1 MRREGSDGVKE
12 GELMMKRL
20 LSVLVFLSAALSAAA
35 AVNVTDDFAEADTTA
50 GNAAFWDVSKRLESR
65 TNDVT
70 CSSLSSV
77 TGMVVTVAFAD
88 GFGAENDPVDTRFWT
103 RRAGE
108 TAIFLDTTKPYGMTI
123 VFR

>member
-12 GELMMKRL
+12 GEIMMRRL
-20 LSVLVFLSAALSAAA
+20 LNVLVVLSAALSAAA

>member
-1 MRREGSDGVKE
+1 MMRR
-12 GELMMKRL
+12 L
-20 LSVLVFLSAALSAAA
+20 LNVLVVLSAALSAAA

>member
-1 MRREGSDGVKE
+1 MMRR
-12 GELMMKRL
+12 L
-20 LSVLVFLSAALSAAA
+20 LNVLVFLSAASPLMAAIQ
-35 AVNVTDDFAEADTTA
+35 VTDDFADADTTA